1 MFDQIIGAINSL
13 LWNYY
18 VLLIMLIAA
27 GVWFTFKL
35 NFIQFRHFGHMF
47 SVMRG
52 STQGGKSGI
61 SSFGAL
67 CTSLS
72 ARVGTGNLAGVAV
85 AISVGG
91 AGAIFWMWVIALLGM
106 AIGFAES
113 ALGQL
118 YKIRD
123 DNGEF
128 RGGPAYYIQQGLN
141 KRWLAIAF
149 SVCIF
154 LGYGLV
160 FSSVQANSITDA
172 LNHAYGFPPLY
183 SGLVI
188 AAIAGVIVVGGLRS
202 IANFSQLI
210 VPFMGLG
217 YVLVTLA
224 ITLWNLDAIPGVL
237 YNIITSAFGLN
248 EAAGGTIGAAIQHGV
263 KRGLYSNEAGSGSV
277 PQAAAAATPNPNHP
291 VSQGMVQMLG
301 VFIDTLVLCSCTAFI
316 ILLAGGGAGGQ
327 MEGIRMT
334 QDAMTFHIGA
344 GGTDFVAAAICLFSF
359 SSVVANYAYAESNL
373 HMFKLDNKMG
383 RIGFTIAYLVMV
395 LWGSSAS
402 LPRVWVMADVAL
414 GLMTVINVIAIIWLT
429 PTIVSITR
437 DYFASRD
444 KGETPEYKT
453 GQCAIQGGTEKGIW
467 DQTNP

>member
-1 MFDQIIGAINSL
+1 MIDNLVSAVNSL

-18 VLLIMLIAA
+18 VLLVMLVAA
-27 GVWFTFKL
+27 GVWFSVRL
-35 NFIQFRHFGHMF
+35 NFIQFRYFGHMF

-52 STQGGKSGI
+52 STHSDKSGI
-61 SSFGAL
+61 SSFAAL

-85 AISVGG
+85 AISLGG

-141 KRWLAIAF
+141 KKWLAISF

-154 LGYGLV
+154 LGYGLI

-172 LNHAYGFPPLY
+172 LNHAYGFPAFY

-188 AAIAGVIVVGGLRS
+188 CVVAGIIVMGGLRA
-202 IANFSQLI
+202 IANFSQWI

-217 YVLVTLA
+217 YVIVALA
-224 ITLWNLDAIPGVL
+224 ITLWNIEAVPGVL
-237 YNIITSAFGLN
+237 YNIVTSAFGIN
-248 EAAGGTIGAAIQHGV
+248 EAVGGTIGAAIQHGI

-277 PQAAAAATPNPNHP
+277 PQAAAAATPNPHHP

-301 VFIDTLVLCSCTAFI
+301 VFIDTIILCTCTALI
-316 ILLAGGGAGGQ
+316 ILLAGGGAGEQ

-334 QDAMTFHIGA
+334 QDAMTFHIGS
-344 GGTDFVAAAICLFSF
+344 GGSDFVAAAICLFSF

-373 HMFKLDNKMG
+373 HMFKLDNRVG
-383 RIGFTIAYLVMV
+383 RAFYTICYLLMV

-402 LPRVWVMADVAL
+402 LPRVWAMADMAL
-414 GLMTVINVIAIIWLT
+414 GLMTVINVIAIVWLT
-429 PTIVSITR
+429 PTIVSISK
-437 DYFASRD
+437 DYFASI
-444 KGETPEYKT
+444 KAKQTPEYKD
-453 GQCAIQGGTEKGIW
+453 GQCPIQGKTEDGIW
-467 DQTNP
+467 